1 MNDLGMRFNNLPH
14 LRTCLSTSP
23 SPLTT
28 AASPA
33 SVSTKGP
40 SKTSASTSIEPSS
53 PPSASNDPFAKPQ
66 APLPHM
72 VSQPKQRNVL
82 LPTPR
87 RFLLPPQQRL
97 NPSPWLLG
105 LAPWEGYCSRP
116 RPQRTVSKQKRNP
129 VKLKKSISAPSE
141 SVLLID
147 LLEELPPST
156 PKCLEP
162 STSDDSPGVGAGTRH
177 YTCLPPASP
186 RKNNIVTKN

>member
-28 AASPA
+28 AASSASVSTKGPS

-53 PPSASNDPFAKPQ
+53 PPSASIYPFPSASSEPFPPAPTSIESFPPAKPQ
-66 APLPHM
+66 APPPHM

-156 PKCLEP
+156 PK
-162 STSDDSPGVGAGTRH
+162 
-177 YTCLPPASP
+177 
-186 RKNNIVTKN
+186 

>member
-1 MNDLGMRFNNLPH
+1 MRFNHLPH

-28 AASPA
+28 AASSASVSTKGPS

-72 VSQPKQRNVL
+72 VSQLKQRNVL

-87 RFLLPPQQRL
+87 RFLLPIPPQPRL

-105 LAPWEGYCSRP
+105 LAPWEG
-116 RPQRTVSKQKRNP
+116 
-129 VKLKKSISAPSE
+129 
-141 SVLLID
+141 
-147 LLEELPPST
+147 
-156 PKCLEP
+156 
-162 STSDDSPGVGAGTRH
+162 
-177 YTCLPPASP
+177 
-186 RKNNIVTKN
+186 